1 MKPRSRCRNRFDCG
15 SRLDSFLL
23 PSPRTL
29 GRWANSGTR
38 SATPMRISAWYSAI
52 WRGVDG
58 RMSSPRS
65 TWVIFISA
73 SSTGLT
79 KVYNGSPLP
88 RVMREVGHDAR
99 GEGRR
104 AAHQVVPRD
113 VLVGHPQPQH
123 RVAALG
129 DEGGALRRRSGRGR
143 KLS

>member
-29 GRWANSGTR
+29 GRCANSGTR

-79 KVYNGSPLP
+79 KVYSGSPWP
-88 RVMREVGHDAR
+88 RVIAKSGTVPGGER
-99 GEGRR
+99 GL
-104 AAHQVVPRD
+104 AAHQVVP
-113 VLVGHPQPQH
+113 
-123 RVAALG
+123 A
-129 DEGGALRRRSGRGR
+129 
-143 KLS
+143 